1 MSREIG
7 VAVVGCGYWG
17 PNLVRNL
24 SVITECTVRTV
35 CDTDA
40 ERVRAI
46 CRRYPAVRGASDVRD
61 VLCDPTIDAV
71 ALATPVST
79 HYPLARAALEAGKH
93 VLVEKP
99 FTHSSETAA
108 ELIDLAAARGL
119 VIQVDLPFVYGG
131 AVQKIRGLIERGEV
145 GELLYF
151 DSVRVNLGLF
161 QSDVNVVWDLATH
174 DLSIMLYLVQR
185 MPRSVSAVGM
195 AHYGPLEDIAY
206 LTMRFDDALIG
217 HVHVN
222 WLAPVKLR
230 SVLIGGSQRMV
241 VYDDLEPSEQVRVY
255 EKGVTLGNGNGAART
270 RALVDYRVGDMWAP
284 HIDKTE
290 PLSLVC
296 RDFIGAIM
304 DGRRPLADADLGLR
318 IVRILEAAQRSI
330 ERGGEW
336 IDP

>member
-1 MSREIG
+1 MSGEIG
-7 VAVVGCGYWG
+7 IAVVGCGYWG

-24 SVITECTVRTV
+24 SVLPECALRAV
-35 CDTDA
+35 CDPDA
-40 ERVRAI
+40 ERVRQI
-46 CRRYPAVRGASDVRD
+46 CRRYPALRGLSDVRD
-61 VLCDPTIDAV
+61 VLRDPTIDAV

-99 FTHSSETAA
+99 FTHSAETAEALGELA
-108 ELIDLAAARGL
+108 EARGL
-119 VIQVDLPFVYGG
+119 VLQVDLPFVYGG
-131 AVQKIRGLIERGEV
+131 AVQKIRALIEGGEV

-161 QSDVNVVWDLATH
+161 QSDVNVMWDLATH
-174 DLSIMLYLVQR
+174 DLSIMLYLLQR
-185 MPRSVSAVGM
+185 MPQSVSAVGT

-206 LTMRFDDALIG
+206 LTMRFDDSLIG

-230 SVLIGGSQRMV
+230 SVLIGGTQRMI

-290 PLSLVC
+290 PLALVC
-296 RDFIGAIM
+296 RDFLGAIAER
-304 DGRRPLADADLGLR
+304 RRPLADADMGLR
-318 IVRILEAAQRSI
+318 IVRVLEAAQRSLG
-330 ERGGEW
+330 RGGEW
-336 IDP
+336 IAP